1 MPRQSRIYS
10 PGMLQRIIT
19 RSIER
24 KKIFKDGVF
33 GPFDLNFIKQI
44 DVKSVQRFYS

>member
-10 PGMLQRIIT
+10 QGMLQRFIT

-24 KKIFKDGVF
+24 KEIFKNGVL

-44 DVKSVQRFYS
+44 DVKSVQYIYS